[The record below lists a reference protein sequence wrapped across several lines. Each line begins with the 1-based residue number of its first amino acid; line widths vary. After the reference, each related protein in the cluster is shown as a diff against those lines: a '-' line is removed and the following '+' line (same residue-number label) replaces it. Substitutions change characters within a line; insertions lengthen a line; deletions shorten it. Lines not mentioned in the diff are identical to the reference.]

1 MPAGVPCACRLIQ
14 VHAVIW
20 SESGSKRWEV
30 DMLAPITHILP
41 LTTIVRKRLLPVDG
55 RVIAKPGQKV
65 TPTDVVAEAVVGR
78 KHMIVDVAK
87 LLRVSQRSAMAY
99 IKVKKGQK
107 VNKGEII
114 AESTGLF
121 GREAHC
127 PSEGRVVA
135 IGGGKLV
142 LESGGSNLELIA
154 GIPGIVSETI
164 GDRGVIIRATG
175 SIVQGMWGNGRLDTG
190 VMISG

>member
-55 RVIAKPGQKV
+55 RVIAKAGQKV

-87 LLRVSQRSAMAY
+87 VLRVTPRSASAF

-107 VNKGEII
+107 ITKGEVV

-121 GREAHC
+121 GREVKS
-127 PSEGRVVA
+127 PGEGRVVA

-142 LESGGSNLELIA
+142 LESGGSVFELIA
-154 GIPGIVSETI
+154 GIPGVVS
-164 GDRGVIIRATG
+164 
-175 SIVQGMWGNGRLDTG
+175 
-190 VMISG
+190 